1 MQSFFMFHRNV
12 LVIRSGEMRIRNRLN
27 KLELFETAENV
38 EKYLELLEKNR
49 NVAQSIFECAEGKLS
64 VQKVCN
70 LLDWPEKYYREY
82 LRKGRLRIDRLFL
95 AVNRLEKLIK

>member
-1 MQSFFMFHRNV
+1 
-12 LVIRSGEMRIRNRLN
+12 MRIRNRLN

-49 NVAQSIFECAEGKLS
+49 NVAQSIFERAEGKLS

-70 LLDWPEKYYREY
+70 LLDWPEKHYREY

-95 AVNRLEKLIK
+95 AINRLEKLIK

>member
-1 MQSFFMFHRNV
+1 
-12 LVIRSGEMRIRNRLN
+12 MRIRNRLN

-70 LLDWPEKYYREY
+70 WPEKYYREY